1 MLQGLYLYEII
12 LMITG
17 GILFLAL
24 VFALI
29 WNVVKGKNI
38 VSLLP
43 FFFLPIV
50 MIGWTAIKSVSY
62 DNGKIDIEKTAN
74 ELIKNPADTALQK
87 KLEKSVAAFD
97 TTRATNDPVALNNIS
112 KAYYALGKYD
122 DASVYNQKAL
132 SINPGLPQAIN
143 LKAGIEKQAAI
154 KTNFRQSIQ
163 ELSNSVAAADT
174 GKAALTPAAA
184 QKIVGI
190 LQTIKHPVYTD
201 EKSSLVIAKA
211 LALINKKE
219 QSMQVVNK
227 ALEANPQSQES
238 LQLKNNIEA
247 GKYKTAVTDSAQIK
261 RLDNK
266 KFNFVIKKASS
277 VKQ

>member
-29 WNVVKGKNI
+29 WNVIKGKSI

-50 MIGWTAIKSVSY
+50 MIGWTAIKSFSY

-74 ELIKNPADTALQK
+74 EVAKNPADTTLRG
-87 KLEKSVAAFD
+87 KLEKSIAAFD
-97 TTRATNDPVALNNIS
+97 TTRAANDPVALNNIS
-112 KAYYALGKYD
+112 SAYYALGKYNE
-122 DASVYNQKAL
+122 ASIYNQKAL

-143 LKAGIEKQAAI
+143 LKAGIEKQVAL
-154 KTNFRQSIQ
+154 KNNFEQSIQ
-163 ELSNSVAAADT
+163 QLNNSVAAADT
-174 GKAALTPAAA
+174 GKAALTPAAT

-190 LQTIKHPVYTD
+190 LKTVKQPVYAD

-211 LALINKKE
+211 LALVNKKE

-227 ALEANPQSQES
+227 VLEANPQSQES
-238 LQLKNNIEA
+238 LQLKKNIET
-247 GKYKTAVTDSAQIK
+247 GKFKTVAADSAQTK
-261 RLDNK
+261 SLDSK
-266 KFNFVIKKASS
+266 KFNFIIKKAPP

>member
-277 VKQ
+277 GKQ

>member
-29 WNVVKGKNI
+29 WNVIKGKSI

-74 ELIKNPADTALQK
+74 EVAKNPADTTLRG
-87 KLEKSVAAFD
+87 KLEKSIAAFD
-97 TTRATNDPVALNNIS
+97 TTRAANDPVALNNIS
-112 KAYYALGKYD
+112 SAYYALGKYNE
-122 DASVYNQKAL
+122 ASVYNQKAL

-143 LKAGIEKQAAI
+143 LKAGIAKQVAV
-154 KTNFRQSIQ
+154 KNNFEQSIQ
-163 ELSNSVAAADT
+163 QLNNSVAAADT
-174 GKAALTPAAA
+174 GKAALTPAAT

-190 LQTIKHPVYTD
+190 LKTVKPPVYTD

-211 LALINKKE
+211 LALVNKKE
-219 QSMQVVNK
+219 QSMQVVDK
-227 ALEANPQSQES
+227 VLEANPQSQES
-238 LQLKNNIEA
+238 LQLKKNIET
-247 GKYKTAVTDSAQIK
+247 GKFKTVTTDSAQTK
-261 RLDNK
+261 SLNSK
-266 KFNFVIKKASS
+266 KFNFIIKKAPS

>member
-29 WNVVKGKNI
+29 WNVIKGKNI

-50 MIGWTAIKSVSY
+50 MIGWPAIKSVSY
-62 DNGKIDIEKTAN
+62 DNGKIDIEKTAT
-74 ELIKNPADTALQK
+74 ELIQNPADTALQK
-87 KLEKSVAAFD
+87 KLEKSVATFD
-97 TTRATNDPVALNNIS
+97 TTRAANDPVALNNIS
-112 KAYYALGKYD
+112 QAYYALGKYD
-122 DASVYNQKAL
+122 DASIYNQKAL
-132 SINPGLPQAIN
+132 SLNAALPQAIN
-143 LKAGIEKQAAI
+143 LKAGIEKQVAV
-154 KTNFRQSIQ
+154 KNNYEQSIRQ
-163 ELSNSVAAADT
+163 LDNSIAAADS
-174 GKAALTPAAA
+174 GKATLTPAAT

-190 LQTIKHPVYTD
+190 LKTMKQPVYTD
-201 EKSSLVIAKA
+201 EKSSLVVAKA
-211 LALINKKE
+211 LALVNKKE

-227 ALEANPQSQES
+227 ALEANPKSQES
-238 LQLKNNIEA
+238 LQVKKNIET
-247 GKYKTAVTDSAQIK
+247 GKYKTAATDSAQIK
-261 RLDNK
+261 SLDSK
-266 KFNFVIKKASS
+266 KFNFVIKKSAT

>member
-1 MLQGLYLYEII
+1 MLQGLYLYEIV

-74 ELIKNPADTALQK
+74 ELIKNPADTVLQK
-87 KLEKSVAAFD
+87 KLEKTVAAFD

-143 LKAGIEKQAAI
+143 LKAGIEKQVAI
-154 KTNFRQSIQ
+154 KTNFGQSIQ
-163 ELSNSVAAADT
+163 QLSNSVAAADT
-174 GKAALTPAAA
+174 GKAALTPAAT

-211 LALINKKE
+211 LALVNKKE

-227 ALEANPQSQES
+227 ALEANPQSQET

-261 RLDNK
+261 SLDSK

>member
-174 GKAALTPAAA
+174 GKAAKTPAAA

>member
-24 VFALI
+24 VFALV

-87 KLEKSVAAFD
+87 KLEKTVAAFD
-97 TTRATNDPVALNNIS
+97 NTRATNDPVALNNIS

-174 GKAALTPAAA
+174 GKAALSPAAT

-247 GKYKTAVTDSAQIK
+247 GKYKTVVTDSTQIK

-266 KFNFVIKKASS
+266 KFNFVIKKAPS

>member
-29 WNVVKGKNI
+29 WNVIKGKNI

-74 ELIKNPADTALQK
+74 ELIQNPADTALQK
-87 KLEKSVAAFD
+87 KLEKSVATFD
-97 TTRATNDPVALNNIS
+97 TTRAANDPVALNNIS
-112 KAYYALGKYD
+112 KAYYALGKYN
-122 DASVYNQKAL
+122 DASIYNQKAL
-132 SINPGLPQAIN
+132 SINPGLPQAVN
-143 LKAGIEKQAAI
+143 LKTGIENQVAVKN
-154 KTNFRQSIQ
+154 NFTQSIRQ
-163 ELSNSVAAADT
+163 LNNSMAAADS
-174 GKAALTPAAA
+174 GKAALTSAAA
-184 QKIVGI
+184 EKIVGV
-190 LQTIKHPVYTD
+190 LKTMKQPVYTD

-211 LALINKKE
+211 LALVNKKE

-227 ALEANPQSQES
+227 VLEANPQSQES
-238 LQLKNNIEA
+238 MEVKKNIEA
-247 GKYKTAVTDSAQIK
+247 GKYKTAATDSTQIK
-261 RLDNK
+261 SLDNK
-266 KFNFVIKKASS
+266 KFNFVIKKAAT

>member
-29 WNVVKGKNI
+29 WNVIKSKSI

-62 DNGKIDIEKTAN
+62 DNGKIDIEKTTNA
-74 ELIKNPADTALQK
+74 LIQNPADTALQK
-87 KLEKSVAAFD
+87 KLEKSVATFD
-97 TTRATNDPVALNNIS
+97 TTRAANDPVALNNIS

-122 DASVYNQKAL
+122 DATVYNQKAL
-132 SINPGLPQAIN
+132 SINPGLPQAVN
-143 LKAGIEKQAAI
+143 LKAGIEKQVAV
-154 KTNFRQSIQ
+154 KNNFAQSIKQ
-163 ELSNSVAAADT
+163 LSNSIAAADS
-174 GKAALTPAAA
+174 GKATLTPAAT
-184 QKIVGI
+184 QKIVGV
-190 LQTIKHPVYTD
+190 LKTMKQPVYAD

-211 LALINKKE
+211 LALVNKKE

-227 ALEANPQSQES
+227 VLEANPQSQES
-238 LQLKNNIEA
+238 QEVKKNIEA
-247 GKYKTAVTDSAQIK
+247 GKYKTTAADSAQIK
-261 RLDNK
+261 SLDNK
-266 KFNFVIKKASS
+266 KFNFVIKKAAT

>member
-43 FFFLPIV
+43 FFFLPIL

>member
-29 WNVVKGKNI
+29 WNVIKGKSI

-74 ELIKNPADTALQK
+74 EVAKNPADTTLRG
-87 KLEKSVAAFD
+87 KLEKSIATFD
-97 TTRATNDPVALNNIS
+97 TTRAANDPVALNNIS
-112 KAYYALGKYD
+112 SAYYALGKYNE
-122 DASVYNQKAL
+122 ASIYNQKAL
-132 SINPGLPQAIN
+132 AINPGLPQAID
-143 LKAGIEKQAAI
+143 LKAGIAKQVAV
-154 KTNFRQSIQ
+154 KNNFEQSIQ
-163 ELSNSVAAADT
+163 QLNNSVAAADS
-174 GKAALTPAAA
+174 GKVALTPAAT

-190 LQTIKHPVYTD
+190 LKTVKQPVYTD

-211 LALINKKE
+211 LALVNKNE

-227 ALEANPQSQES
+227 VLEANPQSQES
-238 LQLKNNIEA
+238 LQLKKNIET
-247 GKYKTAVTDSAQIK
+247 GKFKTVITDSAQTK
-261 RLDNK
+261 SLDRK
-266 KFNFVIKKASS
+266 KFNFIIKKAPP

>member
-29 WNVVKGKNI
+29 WNVIKGKNI

-50 MIGWTAIKSVSY
+50 MIGWPAIKSVSY
-62 DNGKIDIEKTAN
+62 DNGKIDIEKTAT
-74 ELIKNPADTALQK
+74 ELIQNPADTALQK
-87 KLEKSVAAFD
+87 KLEKSVATFD
-97 TTRATNDPVALNNIS
+97 TTRAANDPVALNNIS
-112 KAYYALGKYD
+112 QAYYALGKYD
-122 DASVYNQKAL
+122 DASIYNQKAL
-132 SINPGLPQAIN
+132 SLNATLPQAIN
-143 LKAGIEKQAAI
+143 LKAGIEKQVAV
-154 KTNFRQSIQ
+154 KNNYEQSIRQ
-163 ELSNSVAAADT
+163 LDNSIAAADS
-174 GKAALTPAAA
+174 GKAALTPAAT

-190 LQTIKHPVYTD
+190 LKTMKQPVYTD
-201 EKSSLVIAKA
+201 EKSSLVVAKA
-211 LALINKKE
+211 LALVNKKE

-238 LQLKNNIEA
+238 LQVKKNIET
-247 GKYKTAVTDSAQIK
+247 GKYKTATTDSSQIK
-261 RLDNK
+261 SLDSK
-266 KFNFVIKKASS
+266 KFNFVIKKSAT